1 MPVGD
6 FLWCDSDKMK
16 QRVTNGVFRIDC
28 FYAKGDHQK
37 REKKIVS
44 SYRVCRLTL
53 FEFRRVDIAL
63 IESNHEKKKEVR
75 EANRHAASG
84 MGHSVG
90 IVICTSQR

>member
-37 REKKIVS
+37 REKKDS
-44 SYRVCRLTL
+44 FELSRL
-53 FEFRRVDIAL
+53 
-63 IESNHEKKKEVR
+63 
-75 EANRHAASG
+75 
-84 MGHSVG
+84 
-90 IVICTSQR
+90 

>member
-6 FLWCDSDKMK
+6 FLWCDSDKISNEL
-16 QRVTNGVFRIDC
+16 QTGLSVSILIDSQNGF

-63 IESNHEKKKEVR
+63 IVKRKKKSGKQTDMLQVVWAEVW
-75 EANRHAASG
+75 A
-84 MGHSVG
+84 
-90 IVICTSQR
+90 

>member
-1 MPVGD
+1 MD
-6 FLWCDSDKMK
+6 F
-16 QRVTNGVFRIDC
+16 

-37 REKKIVS
+37 RGKKIVS

-84 MGHSVG
+84 MGRSVG